1 MGRLRIVKGKIF
13 EVVEND
19 LHYYSETAITESASY
34 VYAENGDD
42 GISHVGKPEKAPSA
56 DLVNYYIKVRIY
68 NPPVIDPANPP
79 KKYNGEFGFDWI
91 DVDPSSEEVQKI
103 QDVDFS
109 NVEYFY
115 KKGATANDLGD
126 IIAKSTDEQGAKDA
140 ITANYRLSE
149 CPKPCKDGKID
160 MPFVLM
166 KPGQEISL
174 SLEVALT
181 SGVLN
186 NEKIYL
192 EGNDCYSFELVG
204 GTKTG
209 NKTEKII
216 ADKEI
221 IVLKIKCLKES
232 PETTFKIKQ
241 ENPIQK
247 LETVGGFTMMEN
259 KVLKLKFRVIALV
272 ANEPGAS
279 AKAQALFQKFKDN
292 KVKEYLNENSLNQA
306 GYEVEIENQAMF
318 DTLGS
323 GDLDD
328 YFYAFDKTDWT
339 TKNLFTANHIKTE
352 KKIKISFDAS
362 GNPIKTETTINKT
375 VDVISYE
382 GNIDGITA
390 DEYRKKL
397 AIKLK
402 TYNGGLIILA
412 DFEAKPDHVG
422 AFSQTFPL
430 DHNMLFVYSS
440 NSNGQTY
447 AHEIGHML
455 GLAHTFITI
464 NPSTNTD
471 NTKDYRDKKKQIN
484 DLKIDSIESTKSKIE
499 NEKRA
504 NQGKP
509 LGKQSKFISTFT
521 EGYNGIKKE
530 TLLDCIDNS
539 NGYFEAR
546 IRDYNV
552 QINTVNNNTNYT
564 MPKKDGDGK
573 WILNPNG
580 TIKQFPTTP
589 TLFKERLKEQK
600 KDFEKYKENNIS
612 TKSKLQTI
620 SSGKYVNFNKEFNL
634 ISEDELKIYEDYLG
648 KLMKEWQQIAS
659 NYIYFKQNNTKNIMD
674 YTPSEYDVKAG
685 KSIEQCIRFLNHQ
698 ILIMRKDYENY

>member
-1 MGRLRIVKGKIF
+1 MSRTRIVKGNIY
-13 EVVEND
+13 EVVEEHLN
-19 LHYYSETAITESASY
+19 YYSEKDIVETASTTY
-34 VYAENGDD
+34 VENSETDILYG
-42 GISHVGKPEKAPSA
+42 GNPEKAPSA

-68 NPPVIDPANPP
+68 NPPVVDPANPP

-126 IIAKSTDEQGAKDA
+126 IIAKSADEQGAKDA
-140 ITANYRLSE
+140 ITANYRLGE

-221 IVLKIKCLKES
+221 VVLKIKCLKES

-241 ENPIQK
+241 ENPTQK

-259 KVLKLKFRVIALV
+259 KILKLKFRVIALV
-272 ANEPGAS
+272 ANEPTAS

-339 TKNLFTANHIKTE
+339 NKKYFGNVIKQKYDVIPGTNTC
-352 KKIKISFDAS
+352 KPGSVDAS
-362 GNPIKTETTINKT
+362 GNCKKVPVPT
-375 VDVISYE
+375 DVIVDNQKDL
-382 GNIDGITA
+382 GGLDKANAIDEIAIT
-390 DEYRKKL
+390 EYKN
-397 AIKLK
+397 KLK
-402 TYNGGLIILA
+402 TKSKTYEGGIIILS
-412 DFEAKPDHVG
+412 DFESSDPATG
-422 AFSQTFPL
+422 AYSRTSPL
-430 DHNMLFVYSS
+430 NHYALIVYSTNTES
-440 NSNGQTY
+440 KDTY

-455 GLAHTFITI
+455 GLPHLFFDAKEKDSYKIARENILGNGKPDTIIKDGKNVPNPECILPIAEQINKSLTESKYYIRTEVYAKKSTIKRQLQLSINYFTTEKSNEQRDKARIETAFRGQPDTVIVAGSGTKTQTKGVYIGLCNTKITQYI
-464 NPSTNTD
+464 NYLNDNNIAMSEINALTD
-471 NTKDYRDKKKQIN
+471 NDKIKKHSFKMIFKASHYTAILRESNVYYKNVINQIHSN
-484 DLKIDSIESTKSKIE
+484 NLMFI
-499 NEKRA
+499 
-504 NQGKP
+504 QGK
-509 LGKQSKFISTFT
+509 
-521 EGYNGIKKE
+521 
-530 TLLDCIDNS
+530 
-539 NGYFEAR
+539 
-546 IRDYNV
+546 
-552 QINTVNNNTNYT
+552 
-564 MPKKDGDGK
+564 
-573 WILNPNG
+573 
-580 TIKQFPTTP
+580 
-589 TLFKERLKEQK
+589 
-600 KDFEKYKENNIS
+600 
-612 TKSKLQTI
+612 
-620 SSGKYVNFNKEFNL
+620 
-634 ISEDELKIYEDYLG
+634 
-648 KLMKEWQQIAS
+648 
-659 NYIYFKQNNTKNIMD
+659 TKNIMD
-674 YTPSEYDVKAG
+674 YHNERVV
-685 KSIEQCIRFLNHQ
+685 FLHNQ
-698 ILIMRKDYENY
+698 IKVMRDDLANY

>member
-1 MGRLRIVKGKIF
+1 M
-13 EVVEND
+13 VEEH
-19 LHYYSETAITESASY
+19 LHYYSQADILETAGVTY
-34 VYAENGDD
+34 VENSETDILYG
-42 GISHVGKPEKAPSA
+42 GSPEKAPSA

-68 NPPVIDPANPP
+68 NPPVVDPANPP

-126 IIAKSTDEQGAKDA
+126 IIAKSADEQGAKDA
-140 ITANYRLSE
+140 ITASYRLSE

-232 PETTFKIKQ
+232 PEITFKIKQ
-241 ENPIQK
+241 ENPTQK
-247 LETVGGFTMMEN
+247 LETVGGFIMMEN

-272 ANEPGAS
+272 ANEPAAS

-339 TKNLFTANHIKTE
+339 N
-352 KKIKISFDAS
+352 KKYFAAGHSKKKKKWEYVKKADGSYEMESDGVTYKKKLVEYQES
-362 GNPIKTETTINKT
+362 L
-375 VDVISYE
+375 DVIVDNSKHIGGTDTNNNIDDITIKVYKDKLKGKGKIYE
-382 GNIDGITA
+382 GGI
-390 DEYRKKL
+390 
-397 AIKLK
+397 
-402 TYNGGLIILA
+402 IILC
-412 DFEAKPDHVG
+412 DFESSDLSTG
-422 AFSQTFPL
+422 AYSRTSPL
-430 DHNMLFVYSS
+430 NHYALIVYYS
-440 NSNGQTY
+440 NTGSKDTY

-455 GLAHTFITI
+455 GLDHLFYDSKELTSFSNSKSYYKTLKTNLSNKTKESYPFYTYKQVRAKILTLKKSLNNFI
-464 NPSTNTD
+464 
-471 NTKDYRDKKKQIN
+471 
-484 DLKIDSIESTKSKIE
+484 
-499 NEKRA
+499 A
-504 NQGKP
+504 NQQKYITDKEKNIIQGKASN
-509 LGKQSKFISTFT
+509 GTFT
-521 EGYNGIKKE
+521 YNGKTVTKQEYISLVQKDIEKQKIYINENKE
-530 TLLDCIDNS
+530 
-539 NGYFEAR
+539 A
-546 IRDYNV
+546 
-552 QINTVNNNTNYT
+552 
-564 MPKKDGDGK
+564 
-573 WILNPNG
+573 
-580 TIKQFPTTP
+580 
-589 TLFKERLKEQK
+589 LKALETSSI
-600 KDFEKYKENNIS
+600 KDFEEFKA
-612 TKSKLQTI
+612 
-620 SSGKYVNFNKEFNL
+620 NFNILKNDSIKLDKEF
-634 ISEDELKIYEDYLG
+634 IEMYE
-648 KLMKEWQQIAS
+648 KEWKQIES
-659 NYIYFKQNNTKNIMD
+659 NYIRFKKGTTKNIMD
-674 YTPSEYDVKAG
+674 YDITRLS
-685 KSIEQCIRFLNHQ
+685 FLHHQ
-698 ILIMRKDYENY
+698 ITIMRDDIKNY

>member
-1 MGRLRIVKGKIF
+1 M
-13 EVVEND
+13 VEEH
-19 LHYYSETAITESASY
+19 LHYYSQADILETAGVTY
-34 VYAENGDD
+34 VENSETDILYG
-42 GISHVGKPEKAPSA
+42 GAPGKAPSA

-68 NPPVIDPANPP
+68 NPPVVDPTNPP

-91 DVDPSSEEVQKI
+91 DVDPSSEEVLKI

-126 IIAKSTDEQGAKDA
+126 IIAKSADEQGAKDA
-140 ITANYRLSE
+140 ITASYRLSE

-192 EGNDCYSFELVG
+192 EGNDFYSFELVG

-232 PETTFKIKQ
+232 LETTFKIKQ
-241 ENPIQK
+241 ENPTQK

-272 ANEPGAS
+272 ANEPTAS

-339 TKNLFTANHIKTE
+339 N
-352 KKIKISFDAS
+352 KKYFGNVVKQKYDVIPGTNTCKPGSVDAS
-362 GNPIKTETTINKT
+362 GNCKKVPVPT
-375 VDVISYE
+375 DVIVDNQKDL
-382 GNIDGITA
+382 GGLDKANAIDEITIT
-390 DEYRKKL
+390 EYKN
-397 AIKLK
+397 KLK
-402 TYNGGLIILA
+402 TKSKTYEGGIIILS
-412 DFEAKPDHVG
+412 DFESSDPATG
-422 AFSQTFPL
+422 AYSRTSPL
-430 DHNMLFVYSS
+430 NHYALIVYSTNTES
-440 NSNGQTY
+440 KDTY

-455 GLAHTFITI
+455 GLPHLFFDTKERDAYKNAREDIWG
-464 NPSTNTD
+464 NGQLEKNTD
-471 NTKDYRDKKKQIN
+471 ESKNDNYKAGINKDILLAKSKDTYYIMSKFYSDKKSLTAYLNNFIEYYQGKLKTVNYTEAAKKSIN
-484 DLKIDSIESTKSKIE
+484 KEISE
-499 NEKRA
+499 NERA
-504 NQGKP
+504 LRK
-509 LGKQSKFISTFT
+509 LLSVSDCS
-521 EGYNGIKKE
+521 YKE
-530 TLLDCIDNS
+530 YELDC
-539 NGYFEAR
+539 YFLKNDYVKFLEA
-546 IRDYNV
+546 
-552 QINTVNNNTNYT
+552 
-564 MPKKDGDGK
+564 KK
-573 WILNPNG
+573 
-580 TIKQFPTTP
+580 QY
-589 TLFKERLKEQK
+589 LKE
-600 KDFEKYKENNIS
+600 I
-612 TKSKLQTI
+612 LQQM
-620 SSGKYVNFNKEFNL
+620 
-634 ISEDELKIYEDYLG
+634 ELSILLY
-648 KLMKEWQQIAS
+648 
-659 NYIYFKQNNTKNIMD
+659 KQNTTHNIMD
-674 YTPSEYDVKAG
+674 YYNSRL
-685 KSIEQCIRFLNHQ
+685 RFNHNQ
-698 ILIMRKDYENY
+698 IKIMRDDSKNFLEEFCKCKAPVKKK